1 MWRLAREAMR
11 MLTCRAGR
19 HVRLRT
25 LAGMRAV
32 TGMGGVAGMR
42 TLTGGIHGAGGGQ
55 RAGHGRH
62 GRGET
67 ALSLHLTLVSRTW

>member
-11 MLTCRAGR
+11 MLTSRAGR

-25 LAGMRAV
+25 LAGVWAV
-32 TGMGGVAGMR
+32 TGMGRVAGGR
-42 TLTGGIHGAGGGQ
+42 ALTWRIHGARGGKGT
-55 RAGHGRH
+55 GHGRH